1 MTRRKISR
9 LIPVGLL
16 MMSSAL
22 LYHNWMH
29 GRGSD
34 FAVGMLMGIS
44 IAMMIVGLVKHNRS
58 SS

>member
-1 MTRRKISR
+1 
-9 LIPVGLL
+9 

-29 GRGSD
+29 GSGSD

-44 IAMMIVGLVKHNRS
+44 IAMMIVGLVEQRRS